1 MERSVWSSTSRG
13 SSGMFKNMTISTKLV
28 AGSFVFSAVMA
39 FALIYVLTTVES
51 ISSISV
57 EQQELVEQQIS
68 AIKHQEEMQLL
79 QRDERN
85 KYLLASEID
94 KEFREL
100 RAWLLDLSVSWLNEA
115 EDQANTTQ
123 ENLNSKL
130 AELATQDGDL
140 AKILTDK
147 TQAFYDVMLEA
158 VDAYVDDNRVKGNS
172 LIAGSRKQAE
182 DIELLIL
189 HFQQTADKNFEQVS
203 LQAKSANLEVTRSG
217 NQVREA
223 ADSIVYKTAELFTL
237 SLILLIIII
246 ILSIIYT
253 YVMRRE
259 ICSPIERLRSTVER
273 IEKQSDLT
281 SRFEVRSM
289 DEIGVT
295 GVAFNRMMEQFSTI
309 VSKVTDACQQLDTA
323 VSELV
328 SIMQETKQGVVLQ
341 QQSTEQVAA
350 AINQMATTVQEV
362 AQHTEH
368 AKQATLNATDAAS
381 HGRKMVENSVEQTL
395 GLSNMISDANQA
407 IARVEK
413 DSNVIGTVLDVI
425 RGISEQTNLLALNA
439 AIEAARAGEAG
450 RGFAVVADEVRT
462 LAKRTHEST
471 EEINKIIS
479 NLQSGTQQA
488 VSVMSQGDEDAKSVV
503 EQAEKA
509 GTALKTIED
518 QISEINELNAM
529 IDTSAEQ
536 QALVAAEI
544 NQNVVSI
551 SDGSISTTQA
561 VENTVSASE
570 NLLQL
575 SRHLASL
582 VQQFKI

>member
-1 MERSVWSSTSRG
+1 
-13 SSGMFKNMTISTKLV
+13 MFKNMTISTKLV

>member
-1 MERSVWSSTSRG
+1 
-13 SSGMFKNMTISTKLV
+13 MFKNMTISTKLV
-28 AGSFVFSAVMA
+28 AGSFGFSAVMA

-57 EQQELVEQQIS
+57 EQQVLVEQQIN
-68 AIKHQEEMQLL
+68 AIRHQEEMQLL
-79 QRDERN
+79 QRVERN

-115 EDQANTTQ
+115 EDQANITQ
-123 ENLNSKL
+123 EHLNSKL
-130 AELATQDGDL
+130 AELVTQDGDL
-140 AKILTDK
+140 ARTLTDK

-172 LIAGSRKQAE
+172 LIAGSRQQAE

-189 HFQQTADKNFEQVS
+189 HFQQAADKNFEQVS
-203 LQAKSANLEVTRSG
+203 LQAKSASVDVTRSG
-217 NQVREA
+217 NLVREA
-223 ADSIVYKTAELFTL
+223 ADRIVNKTAELFTL
-237 SLILLIIII
+237 SLILLIVIIL
-246 ILSIIYT
+246 LSIIYT

-259 ICSPIERLRSTVER
+259 ICTPIERLRSTVEC

-295 GVAFNRMMEQFSTI
+295 GVAFNRMMEQFGTI
-309 VSKVTDACQQLDTA
+309 VSKVTDACQQLDAA
-323 VSELV
+323 VSDLV
-328 SIMQETKQGVVLQ
+328 NIMQETKQGVVLQ

-381 HGRKMVENSVEQTL
+381 HGRQMVESSVEQTL
-395 GLSNMISDANQA
+395 GLSKMISDANQA

-413 DSNVIGTVLDVI
+413 DSSVIGTVLDVI

-462 LAKRTHEST
+462 LAQRTQDAT

-479 NLQSGTQQA
+479 NLQSGTQHA
-488 VSVMSQGDEDAKSVV
+488 VSVMSQGDDDAKSVV
-503 EQAEKA
+503 DQAEKA
-509 GTALKTIED
+509 GAALKIIEE
-518 QISEINELNAM
+518 QITEINQLNAM
-529 IDTSAEQ
+529 IDSSAEQ

-544 NQNVVSI
+544 NQNIVSI

-561 VENTVSASE
+561 VEKTVSASE

-582 VQQFKI
+582 VQQFKV

>member
-1 MERSVWSSTSRG
+1 
-13 SSGMFKNMTISTKLV
+13 MFKNMTISTKLV
-28 AGSFVFSAVMA
+28 AGSFGFSAVMA

-57 EQQELVEQQIS
+57 EQQVLVEQQIN
-68 AIKHQEEMQLL
+68 AIRHQEEMQLL
-79 QRDERN
+79 QRVERN

-115 EDQANTTQ
+115 EDQANITQ
-123 ENLNSKL
+123 EHLNSKL

-140 AKILTDK
+140 ARTLTDK

-172 LIAGSRKQAE
+172 LIAGSRQQAE

-189 HFQQTADKNFEQVS
+189 HFQQAADKNFEQVS
-203 LQAKSANLEVTRSG
+203 LQAKSASVDVTRSG
-217 NQVREA
+217 NLVREA
-223 ADSIVYKTAELFTL
+223 ADRIVNKTAELFTL
-237 SLILLIIII
+237 SLILLIVIIL
-246 ILSIIYT
+246 LSIIYT

-259 ICSPIERLRSTVER
+259 ICTPIERLRSTVEC

-295 GVAFNRMMEQFSTI
+295 GVAFNRMMEQFGTI
-309 VSKVTDACQQLDTA
+309 VSKVTDACQQLDAA
-323 VSELV
+323 VSDLV
-328 SIMQETKQGVVLQ
+328 NIMQETKQGVVLQ

-381 HGRKMVENSVEQTL
+381 HGRQMVESSVEQTL
-395 GLSNMISDANQA
+395 GLSKMISDANQA

-413 DSNVIGTVLDVI
+413 DSSVIGTVLDVI

-462 LAKRTHEST
+462 LAQRTQDAT

-479 NLQSGTQQA
+479 NLQSGTQHA
-488 VSVMSQGDEDAKSVV
+488 VSVMSQGDDDAKSVV
-503 EQAEKA
+503 DQAEKA
-509 GTALKTIED
+509 GAALKIIEE
-518 QISEINELNAM
+518 QITEINQLNAM
-529 IDTSAEQ
+529 IDSSAEQ

-544 NQNVVSI
+544 NQNIVSI

-561 VENTVSASE
+561 VEKTVSASE

-582 VQQFKI
+582 VQQFKV

>member
-1 MERSVWSSTSRG
+1 
-13 SSGMFKNMTISTKLV
+13 MFKNITISTKLV
-28 AGSFVFSAVMA
+28 AGSFGFSSVMA
-39 FALIYVLTTVES
+39 FALIYVLTTIQS

-57 EQQELVEQQIS
+57 EQQVLVEQQIN
-68 AIKHQEEMQLL
+68 AIGHQEEMQLL
-79 QRDERN
+79 QRVERN

-115 EDQANTTQ
+115 EDQANITQ
-123 ENLNSKL
+123 EHLNIKL
-130 AELATQDGDL
+130 AELAIQDGDL
-140 AKILTDK
+140 AKILTGK

-172 LIAGSRKQAE
+172 LIAGSRQQAE

-189 HFQQTADKNFEQVS
+189 HFQQAAEQNFEQVS
-203 LQAKSANLEVTRSG
+203 LQAKSANLDVTRSG

-223 ADSIVYKTAELFTL
+223 ADRIVNKTAELVTL
-237 SLILLIIII
+237 SLILLVVIIV
-246 ILSIIYT
+246 LSIIFT

-259 ICSPIERLRSTVER
+259 ICTPIERLRSTVER

-289 DEIGVT
+289 DEIGIT
-295 GVAFNRMMEQFSTI
+295 GVAFNRMMEQFATI
-309 VSKVTDACQQLDTA
+309 VSKVTDACQQLDAA
-323 VSELV
+323 VSDLV
-328 SIMQETKQGVVLQ
+328 NIMQETKQGVVLQ

-368 AKQATLNATDAAS
+368 AKLATLNATDAAS
-381 HGRKMVENSVEQTL
+381 HGRQMVENSVEQTL
-395 GLSNMISDANQA
+395 GLSRMISDAKQA

-413 DSNVIGTVLDVI
+413 DSSVIGTVLDVI
-425 RGISEQTNLLALNA
+425 RGISDQTNLLALNA

-462 LAKRTHEST
+462 LAQRTQDST

-509 GTALKTIED
+509 GAALKIIED
-518 QISEINELNAM
+518 QITEINQLNAM
-529 IDTSAEQ
+529 IDSSAEQ

-544 NQNVVSI
+544 NQNIVSI

-561 VENTVSASE
+561 VEKTVSASE

-582 VQQFKI
+582 VQQFKV